1 MKVPIRKTRKEFPM
15 SENKNF
21 SLLGIL
27 ELVTH
32 TVFLN
37 LLFLICS
44 LPIVTMGA
52 SLTALYGGLRASIK
66 KEPCYKAFFR
76 TFRKS
81 FLRSTLAWLVL
92 LPVNVWFITNLIFN
106 VFYWEQGS
114 LVSLFVSAIFALV
127 FLGFSTVL
135 FLFYS
140 RFEAT
145 TLQLFQYSAK
155 IFFDYPIR
163 SIVIGLLSW
172 FPFVLPFFAV
182 GFQIFL
188 LLGMVWLFY
197 FATIATLA
205 IWLMN
210 QPFALFAVNVLEME
224 DHRRNNNDH

>member
-1 MKVPIRKTRKEFPM
+1 M
-15 SENKNF
+15 SENGKF

-37 LLFLICS
+37 LLFLVCS
-44 LPIVTMGA
+44 VPIITMGA

-66 KEPCYKAFFR
+66 KEPCYKVFFR
-76 TFRKS
+76 TFRKG
-81 FLRSTLAWLVL
+81 FVRSTLAWLIL
-92 LPVNVWFITNLIFN
+92 LPVNVFFITSLITN
-106 VFYWEQGS
+106 IFYWEQGS
-114 LVSLFVSAIFALV
+114 LVSLFISALVCMV

-163 SIVIGLLSW
+163 SIVIGLLAW
-172 FPFVLPFFAV
+172 FPFVMPFFAV

-188 LLGMVWLFY
+188 LLGLVWLFY
-197 FATIATLA
+197 FATIATLS

-210 QPFALFAVNVLEME
+210 QPFALFAVNILGMD
-224 DHRRNNNDH
+224 DHRRNNRNP